1 MNVELPPVPLQ
12 KPSPGQVP
20 PEGWVELASSFCAED
35 SMAGK
40 AAGVSSD
47 GEVWVMCQLG
57 SCSAGGCGMGGGL
70 RRSAS

>member
-1 MNVELPPVPLQ
+1 MNYHQYRCRDHHQDKCRL
-12 KPSPGQVP
+12 
-20 PEGWVELASSFCAED
+20 VELASSFCAED
-35 SMAGK
+35 STAGK